1 MLASRRLRTLA
12 PFNRRKPEIEM
23 TACARFRPLMAGA
36 AALLLVVACSD
47 RERDQAEP
55 AAPAPAAPALAP
67 ETPAPVPS
75 LPAVDIANAEQ
86 FVTDEGDQLETLTFD
101 PVGEMTVEG
110 VADGSVAPIYAVPV
124 AAGQTL
130 TATLESANPNIYFNI
145 SDAADHSGAALFR
158 GEVEGEAARLTAPR
172 DMTYVLTPFQPRA
185 TARRGETAPYRLTV
199 ARN

>member
-1 MLASRRLRTLA
+1 MTVCASFRRLAVGLGVLTLLA
-12 PFNRRKPEIEM
+12 
-23 TACARFRPLMAGA
+23 
-36 AALLLVVACSD
+36 ACSD
-47 RERDQAEP
+47 RERDREPSAEAP
-55 AAPAPAAPALAP
+55 AAPAPAPQATAPSP
-67 ETPAPVPS
+67 PTP
-75 LPAVDIANAEQ
+75 PAVDIANAEQ

>member
-1 MLASRRLRTLA
+1 
-12 PFNRRKPEIEM
+12 M

>member
-1 MLASRRLRTLA
+1 
-12 PFNRRKPEIEM
+12 M

-36 AALLLVVACSD
+36 AALLLLVACSD

-55 AAPAPAAPALAP
+55 AAPAPAAPAPAP
-67 ETPAPVPS
+67 ETTAAAPI
-75 LPAVDIANAEQ
+75 LPTADIANAEQ
-86 FVTDEGDQLETLTFD
+86 FVTDEGDRLESLTFD
-101 PVGEMTVEG
+101 PVGEVTVEG

-130 TATLESANPNIYFNI
+130 TASLESSSSNIYFNI

-158 GEVEGEAARLTAPR
+158 GEVEGEAASLTAPR